1 MMKYRPPRVAKTDV
15 LHIYGPTGQGKTTLV
30 HRVLESYRNGML
42 FGIKKEYYSKCGGL
56 SRFWDGYDNQ
66 PICWIDDPVC
76 LDTQKDMDSIQQ
88 LKNIFSTGN
97 CQIEVKF
104 GTMVF
109 DSPIVII
116 TSNAS
121 PREIALSTGEA
132 ADPIYRRLTDT
143 CGSYHL
149 KSRKQL
155 DDLERYLYHCI
166 DVALA
171 ISTPS
176 YNRLVKPPIVMNK
189 YVYPQYFMCF
199 FPTGGNSRHIPRS
212 PTYSPLRGSTNI
224 ILLAQFSLI
233 ERKEDNG
240 V

>member
-1 MMKYRPPRVAKTDV
+1 M
-15 LHIYGPTGQGKTTLV
+15 G
-30 HRVLESYRNGML
+30 
-42 FGIKKEYYSKCGGL
+42 
-56 SRFWDGYDNQ
+56 GYDNQ

-76 LDTQKDMDSIQQ
+76 LDTEKDMDSIQQ

-121 PREIALSTGEA
+121 PGEIALSTGEA
-132 ADPIYRRLTDT
+132 AEAIYRRLTDT

-149 KSRKQL
+149 ESREQL

-166 DVALA
+166 DTALEFEK
-171 ISTPS
+171 PS
-176 YNRLVKPPIVMNK
+176 YGYLVKPPIVKKK
-189 YVYPQYFMCF
+189 YIYPQ
-199 FPTGGNSRHIPRS
+199 
-212 PTYSPLRGSTNI
+212 
-224 ILLAQFSLI
+224 
-233 ERKEDNG
+233 
-240 V
+240 